1 MTTIR
6 VEPKTLKSQEGH
18 PPSDKTLTG
27 FVSGDRRISAE
38 QMTNRVAR
46 AATVLERHGVTPNDH
61 VAVMLRNDFAFFEA
75 SYATQTLGAVAVPIN
90 WHYKGNE
97 VGFILRDS
105 AANVLVIHADLLGQ
119 IEGRVPDGCVVLV
132 VDTPPEIAA
141 AYGCQSATAPAGS
154 SWNAAVESAQPWQ
167 GEPRAAAPSMI
178 YTSGTTGKPKGV
190 RRFAPLNPAH
200 PAMTGVVNALGVAPG
215 MRTVMCGPMYHT
227 APNVYGLLA
236 GRLGDLVVLQPK
248 FDAEEL
254 LALVERYAID
264 SLHLVPTMMVRLLAL
279 DANVRASYD
288 ISTLKCIAHGA
299 APCPPAVKRA
309 TIEWLGP
316 IVNEYYGGTES
327 AIVTACNSE
336 EWLAHAG
343 TVGKVTAG
351 SVVKILDADGS
362 ELPRG
367 EVGDVYVWNPG
378 YGDFTYH
385 DRDDDRAAIEKDGLV
400 TIGDIG
406 YLDDDGY
413 LFLCDRRKDVIISGG
428 VNIYTAE
435 IEAEL
440 IQHPDVA
447 DCAVFGIPDD
457 EFGESVAA
465 AVQLRDGAVGD
476 VDGIRAF
483 LDERLASF
491 KVPRTIEFGELPRED
506 SGKVFKQKLRA
517 RYWPE
522 GKAI

>member
-1 MTTIR
+1 MFCG
-6 VEPKTLKSQEGH
+6 E
-18 PPSDKTLTG
+18 D
-27 FVSGDRRISAE
+27 
-38 QMTNRVAR
+38 
-46 AATVLERHGVTPNDH
+46 GV
-61 VAVMLRNDFAFFEA
+61 M
-75 SYATQTLGAVAVPIN
+75 VPC
-90 WHYKGNE
+90 
-97 VGFILRDS
+97 S
-105 AANVLVIHADLLGQ
+105 
-119 IEGRVPDGCVVLV
+119 P
-132 VDTPPEIAA
+132 
-141 AYGCQSATAPAGS
+141 
-154 SWNAAVESAQPWQ
+154 
-167 GEPRAAAPSMI
+167 
-178 YTSGTTGKPKGV
+178 
-190 RRFAPLNPAH
+190 
-200 PAMTGVVNALGVAPG
+200 ALGV
-215 MRTVMCGPMYHT
+215 
-227 APNVYGLLA
+227 
-236 GRLGDLVVLQPK
+236 
-248 FDAEEL
+248 
-254 LALVERYAID
+254 
-264 SLHLVPTMMVRLLAL
+264 
-279 DANVRASYD
+279 
-288 ISTLKCIAHGA
+288 TLC
-299 APCPPAVKRA
+299 VKRA
-309 TIEWLGP
+309 NDAT
-316 IVNEYYGGTES
+316 
-327 AIVTACNSE
+327 
-336 EWLAHAG
+336 
-343 TVGKVTAG
+343 TVQFFVAG

-385 DRDDDRAAIEKDGLV
+385 DRDGDRAAIEKDGLV

-406 YLDDDGY
+406 YMDHDGY

-491 KVPRTIEFGELPRED
+491 KVPRAIEFGELPRED
-506 SGKVFKQKLRA
+506 SGKVFKQRLRA